1 MILSK
6 EISNL
11 IGTLGRIKSS
21 IDILSKTVFNNRHK
35 VIQDLNMAVFYIN
48 KAIEELREE

>member
-11 IGTLGRIKSS
+11 MGTLGRLKGS
-21 IDILSKTVFNNRHK
+21 IDNLSRTVFSNRQK